1 MNFLIISKYFYPQ
14 NRIASFRINA
24 FAKYIRNAGHSVTVI
39 AEGDQDMDTEW
50 NGCKVSYVK
59 NKIITESYL
68 RDKIKRRKRW
78 TVRRI
83 TASLLNRIFLDY
95 NLLWGFRVFKKANKL
110 FKENRYDVVLSSYM
124 PISPHLAALNLQ
136 SAGHKFFWIADMRDE
151 MSKHPYFSKK
161 YKSAYIAIYE
171 RLFLKNADL
180 VLSVSKPILDDFR
193 KMHSSSNYLEVR
205 NGYDYEEVYD
215 VNFQSKFTMG
225 YIGQFYDKIKPDNWF
240 HAFSELISEGRIP
253 KDSIIKIIGNNMK
266 IKIPDNIINNVFEIE
281 SVPHDEAI
289 RISTT
294 EVDVLVMIHP
304 LGRKGVY
311 SGKIFDYLATNKPI
325 LALYDPDDV
334 VGDLLRE
341 TRAGF
346 TVKESDIE
354 GIKSMILKCYS
365 IWKNREVLPRDWNKI
380 KQCRR
385 FNQTKILLDY
395 LSEHL
400 PNQ

>member
-39 AEGDQDMDTEW
+39 AEGDHDMDTEW

-95 NLLWGFRVFKKANKL
+95 NLFWGFRVFKKANKL

-136 SAGHKFFWIADMRDE
+136 LAGHKFFWIADMRDE

-225 YIGQFYDKIKPDNWF
+225 YI
-240 HAFSELISEGRIP
+240 
-253 KDSIIKIIGNNMK
+253 
-266 IKIPDNIINNVFEIE
+266 
-281 SVPHDEAI
+281 
-289 RISTT
+289 
-294 EVDVLVMIHP
+294 
-304 LGRKGVY
+304 
-311 SGKIFDYLATNKPI
+311 
-325 LALYDPDDV
+325 
-334 VGDLLRE
+334 
-341 TRAGF
+341 
-346 TVKESDIE
+346 
-354 GIKSMILKCYS
+354 
-365 IWKNREVLPRDWNKI
+365 
-380 KQCRR
+380 
-385 FNQTKILLDY
+385 
-395 LSEHL
+395 
-400 PNQ
+400 

>member
-1 MNFLIISKYFYPQ
+1 MNILIISKYFYPR
-14 NRIASFRINA
+14 NSIASFRINA

-59 NKIITESYL
+59 NKIMTVSYL

-95 NLLWGFRVFKKANKL
+95 NLFWGFRVFKKANKL

-136 SAGHKFFWIADMRDE
+136 LVGHKFFLIADMRDE

-225 YIGQFYDKIKPDNWF
+225 YIGQFYDKIKLDNWF

-304 LGRKGVY
+304 LGRKG
-311 SGKIFDYLATNKPI
+311 GLF
-325 LALYDPDDV
+325 
-334 VGDLLRE
+334 R
-341 TRAGF
+341 
-346 TVKESDIE
+346 
-354 GIKSMILKCYS
+354 
-365 IWKNREVLPRDWNKI
+365 
-380 KQCRR
+380 
-385 FNQTKILLDY
+385 
-395 LSEHL
+395 
-400 PNQ
+400 